1 MPIYVQHEVLG
12 RIPDVFNAESIW
24 QTPGLAL
31 FARRPLLRDL
41 LERCPREQRGRAAT
55 RCFSH
60 VALALPQEDVDD
72 DYHLTRGARARELA
86 ATLASLHQK
95 DFGDLL
101 GSDEVR
107 YDVMGSEHLAAGEIE
122 VRFGHAVYLPASGEK
137 ALFMVSASRD
147 SAVWKPVCPVYANQR
162 LVLLGGENGPA
173 SCAVQGWPFGGDGAI
188 LLLNDG
194 PDAPPVLHMRPKDVF
209 DCSFDA
215 ANGYYVIKSARGGG
229 GPQGQTPR
237 LLLKITPTAAAT
249 RSAPP
254 AGAVRPGSALD
265 GANDMALQGSPRAAA
280 ANHAGGAAP
289 EWTAARAAVWQ
300 ARAGRPDNPEERTA
314 APLPSSQRPAPVT
327 PESDA
332 TYAPKAQQRLVL
344 AALALPRLSRYRD
357 TGATALQIPFDSQL
371 ALAPVPGNGNL
382 LTITVSAS
390 DEMFAITEAGRQ
402 RINAPAKFSPVD
414 GRSIE
419 LLPAAGALADRYC
432 ALLALPHAASA
443 AIAGGARFIF
453 GRGMPALSTLRVL
466 DSPRYLRCGEP
477 SAAPGQNSSSPD
489 RIGLS
494 RNAFSFE
501 ASAKGLLIGRLSSSQ
516 ALYHLDEKLH
526 PVARIDE
533 AAGDAPYL
541 LPPGHHLV
549 AGHYVLRYEA

>member
-24 QTPGLAL
+24 QAPGLAL

-162 LVLLGGENGPA
+162 LVLIGGENGPA

-215 ANGYYVIKSARGGG
+215 ANGYYVIKSARGGT

-237 LLLKITPTAAAT
+237 LLLKITPTAAAM
-249 RSAPP
+249 RSA
-254 AGAVRPGSALD
+254 ASGGTASPGNAPD
-265 GANDMALQGSPRAAA
+265 AAINIARQTGPRAAA
-280 ANHAGGAAP
+280 DGNADGVAQ
-289 EWTAARAAVWQ
+289 ERTTARAAVWQ
-300 ARAGRPDNPEERTA
+300 ARARLPDGPEERTA
-314 APLPSSQRPAPVT
+314 APLPSSPRPAPVT

-402 RINAPAKFSPVD
+402 RINAPASFSPVE
-414 GRSIE
+414 GRSIA
-419 LLPAAGALADRYC
+419 LLPATGALADRYC

-443 AIAGGARFIF
+443 PIAGGARLTF
-453 GRGMPALSTLRVL
+453 GRGMPALSALRVL

-477 SAAPGQNSSSPD
+477 SAAPGQHSSSPD

-516 ALYHLDEKLH
+516 ALYHLDEKLQ

-533 AAGDAPYL
+533 TAGDAPYL